1 MSTTK
6 LSPCEDENL
15 KTCPCVGGTLDKLV
29 QPAILAVLAEG
40 PIHGYRLAERLGA
53 MPSFAGHKPGASG
66 VYRLLKVME
75 GRGLIV
81 FSWDPSKAGPAK
93 RTYQIT
99 PEGQQCLG
107 RWVQTLE
114 EYRDR
119 ITSLLKMA
127 RNAAKRGG

>member
-1 MSTTK
+1 
-6 LSPCEDENL
+6 
-15 KTCPCVGGTLDKLV
+15 VGGTLDKLV

-53 MPSFAGHKPGASG
+53 MPSFAGHKPDASG

-75 GRGLIV
+75 GRGLVV
-81 FSWDPSKAGPAK
+81 FSWDSSRTGPAK

-99 PEGQQCLG
+99 PEGQKCLG
-107 RWVQTLE
+107 RWVRTLE

-119 ITSLLKMA
+119 IMSLLKA
-127 RNAAKRGG
+127 TRSAAKRGG